1 MIFTAWHLMP
11 HCDISFWSD
20 SIPKLQI
27 TASLKPE
34 SSPVIFTE
42 IKLLKT
48 DIFNAESRPNTLPD
62 SH

>member
-1 MIFTAWHLMP
+1 MP